1 MEKIIKEREKKIWI
15 RNKIKNKEQ
24 KTKNNRYFHKIKNAI
39 KKKLSKIPVAK
50 TTPRRFKKN
59 LKTLYLMIYL
69 FKYYLF
75 DLGKKKDSSEYS
87 SSDAVLFQYLLLYTL
102 ILAFIWELKTILFLS
117 FIQTMKVELAI
128 LFLLCFYITN
138 YFFIR

>member
-1 MEKIIKEREKKIWI
+1 
-15 RNKIKNKEQ
+15 
-24 KTKNNRYFHKIKNAI
+24 
-39 KKKLSKIPVAK
+39 
-50 TTPRRFKKN
+50 
-59 LKTLYLMIYL
+59 MIYL
-69 FKYYLF
+69 FKYCLF

-102 ILAFIWELKTILFLS
+102 ILAFTWELKTILFLS